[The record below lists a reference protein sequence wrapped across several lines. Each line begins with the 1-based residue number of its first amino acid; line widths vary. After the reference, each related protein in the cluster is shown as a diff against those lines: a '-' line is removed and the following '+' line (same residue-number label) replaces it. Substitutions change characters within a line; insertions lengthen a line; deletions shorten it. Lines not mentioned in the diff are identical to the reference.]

1 MDDTGLQN
9 QGVIISFQKFNIL
22 LFSSFIKVIVLLA
35 SDLGSL
41 SNYAILL

>member
-9 QGVIISFQKFNIL
+9 QGVIISFQKFSIL